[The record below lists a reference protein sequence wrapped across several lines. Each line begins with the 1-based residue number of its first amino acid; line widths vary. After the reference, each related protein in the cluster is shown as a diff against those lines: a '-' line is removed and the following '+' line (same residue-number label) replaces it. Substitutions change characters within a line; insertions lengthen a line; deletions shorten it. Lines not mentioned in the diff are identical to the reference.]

1 MKKSSVDLTQ
11 GNIVKL
17 IVSFALP
24 ILIGQI
30 FQNLY
35 NSVDSIVVGRY
46 VGTTALAAVTSCSDI
61 SHLLVGF
68 FTGLATGAGVL
79 FSRFYGAKNYER
91 LHDAIHTA
99 VLFAVILGVFMAAL
113 GVVLTPVLLR
123 VVSCPQDV
131 YPEASLYLR
140 IYFVGILF
148 TAIYN
153 VGSGVLRA
161 VGDSRNPLY
170 YLIVA
175 SCTNIVLDLLFVKWL
190 RLGVSGVAL
199 ATIVSQCLSVVLV
212 FRKMIKTHDVYRL
225 VIRDLKIDKELLL
238 QVMNLGLPA
247 AIQTSLIA
255 ISNLFVQRYVN
266 EFGSSAM
273 AGIGA
278 AKKIDKFV
286 GMIAQSL
293 GLAITTFVSQNIGA
307 QKIRRAF
314 QGIRL
319 CLVMAFGG
327 IAVPGVIIYFF
338 APFFVRIF
346 TDSTDAISYGV
357 SMITTMVP
365 LYYFQSLNQ
374 VFSNAVRGFGKSK
387 AVMVLSLVGMIG
399 CRQLW
404 LYLSMG
410 VNHTVTNVYIGF
422 PLGWFF
428 SAVFVMIYYFL
439 AIRRNY
445 RNLGNES

>member
-11 GNIVKL
+11 GNIAKL

-99 VLFAVILGVFMAAL
+99 VLFALILGVFMAAL
-113 GVVLTPVLLR
+113 GAALTPVLLS
-123 VVSCPQDV
+123 VVSCPKDV

-175 SCTNIVLDLLFVKWL
+175 SCINIVLDLLFVKWL
-190 RLGVSGVAL
+190 CLGVSGVAL
-199 ATIVSQCLSVVLV
+199 ATIISQCVSVVLV

-307 QKIRRAF
+307 QKTRRAF
-314 QGIRL
+314 QGIRI
-319 CLVMAFGG
+319 CLAMAFGG

-338 APFFVRIF
+338 APFFVEIF
-346 TDSTDAISYGV
+346 TDSPDAISYGV
-357 SMITTMVP
+357 SMITTMIP

-387 AVMVLSLVGMIG
+387 AVMVLSLLGMIG

-404 LYLSMG
+404 LFISM
-410 VNHTVTNVYIGF
+410 NLHRTVTNVYIGY

-428 SAVFVMIYYFL
+428 SALFVMIYYFT

-445 RNLGNES
+445 QKKDG